1 MVLVIYET
9 SAMEHFRFL
18 KVTLFLIFNLDYGI
32 TISNLMQLAEKFCI
46 SQGAKFVTI
55 GKAKF
60 QFKISPQDGEF
71 VFELCLKSGLLL
83 HRIMTII
90 YKSGKHLQF

>member
-60 QFKISPQDGEF
+60 QFKISPQYSEF
-71 VFELCLKSGLLL
+71 VFEFVFFLKWVIASQNNDN
-83 HRIMTII
+83 
-90 YKSGKHLQF
+90 YLQI